1 MTEAKIIL
9 TPFQNAVR
17 SLEDI
22 LTEPFSV
29 IVRDA
34 TIQRFEYTFEL
45 AIKMMMRVL
54 EAMPSAPDLDRMPF
68 RDMIRLA
75 AEAGLVTDP
84 ETWFGYRDARNMTS
98 HAYDEKKAE
107 LVFEAAK
114 RFTKNARLLCDALE
128 KRV

>member
-1 MTEAKIIL
+1 MTNKIIL

-34 TIQRFEYTFEL
+34 TVQRFEYTFEL
-45 AIKMMMRVL
+45 AVKMMMRVL
-54 EAMPSAPDLDRMPF
+54 EALPTTQNLDQMPYRDL
-68 RDMIRLA
+68 IRLA
-75 AEAGLVTDP
+75 AEVGLLTD
-84 ETWFGYRDARNMTS
+84 TDVWFNYREARNLTS

-107 LVFEAAK
+107 LVFDTAK
-114 RFTKNARLLCDALE
+114 RFAKDARLLCDTLE